1 MQGQYYSFDGLR
13 ASLLEKLREQGYS
26 PITTT
31 GYRYQCNSIFK
42 WMKRNGYD
50 HYSMEGGNIYLQ
62 EYRAKHGEN
71 QYYATLRTV
80 VYRLNDLLK
89 DTWTDVH
96 SDKGKHFCLPD
107 AFIEIIDRY
116 CHWNAQAGHAAGT
129 IRNKRY
135 AVSWFLDELYKQK
148 CRSLEEMSQVLITQ
162 ACIKITDHNLW
173 GEVRMF
179 LRYLVELE
187 GVKSDYSTV
196 VPHYTKPY
204 VIPSVYSVEEIS
216 AIEKMIDT
224 GTIAGKRNYA
234 MLLLAS
240 RMGMRS
246 GDIARLRIAD
256 VQNRTDLDIIQEKTG
271 NTLHLPLIREV
282 KSAIDEYLSVRPPSQ
297 SDLVFINVYAPYNPV
312 TSSTIR
318 TALRKY
324 IRLSGIDPGKRKSG
338 PHALR
343 VSLASSMV
351 NDDIS
356 YETVRK
362 VLGHSSN
369 NAMKHYARI
378 DFEQLRRYSLTP
390 PIPSGRFYTFLYG
403 EVKKDER
410 A

>member
-1 MQGQYYSFDGLR
+1 MQEQDYSFERLR
-13 ASLLEKLREQGYS
+13 AELLEKLRDQGYS
-26 PITTT
+26 SITIT
-31 GYRYQCNSIFK
+31 GYRYQCNSVFK
-42 WMKRNGYD
+42 WLGRNGYS
-50 HYSMEGGNIYLQ
+50 HYSMEGGNRYLQ
-62 EYRAKHGEN
+62 DYRAKHGEN

-80 VYRLNDLLK
+80 VCRLNDILK

-107 AFIEIIDRY
+107 AFIEIVDRY
-116 CHWNAQAGHAAGT
+116 CYWNVQTGHAAGT

-135 AVSWFLDELYKQK
+135 AVSWFLDELSKRK
-148 CRSLEEMSQVLITQ
+148 CISLEEMYPILITQ
-162 ACIKITDHNLW
+162 TCIKITDHNLW
-173 GEVRMF
+173 SEIRMF
-179 LRYLVELE
+179 LRYLVEFE
-187 GVKSDYSTV
+187 GVKFDYSTV
-196 VPHYTKPY
+196 VPHYIKPY
-204 VIPSVYSVEEIS
+204 VIPSVYSVEEIR
-216 AIEKMIDT
+216 AIEKTIDT

-256 VQNRTDLDIIQEKTG
+256 VQNRTDLDIIQGKTG

-343 VSLASSMV
+343 ASLASSMV
-351 NDDIS
+351 NDDIN

-369 NAMKHYARI
+369 NAIKHYARI
-378 DFEQLRRYSLTP
+378 DLERLRRYSLTP
-390 PIPSGRFYTFLYG
+390 PIASGRFYTFLYG
-403 EVKKDER
+403 EVEKG
-410 A
+410 

>member
-1 MQGQYYSFDGLR
+1 MQGQDYSFDGLR

-42 WMKRNGYD
+42 WMKSNGYD
-50 HYSMEGGNIYLQ
+50 YYSVEGGNRYLQ

-107 AFIEIIDRY
+107 VFIERVDRY
-116 CHWNAQAGHAAGT
+116 CQWNVQAGHAAGT

-135 AVSWFLDELYKQK
+135 AVSWFLDELSKQK

-162 ACIKITDHNLW
+162 ACIKITDPNLW
-173 GEVRMF
+173 SEVRMF
-179 LRYLVELE
+179 LRYLVEIE

-204 VIPSVYSVEEIS
+204 VMPSVYSVEEIS
-216 AIEKMIDT
+216 AIEKTIDT

-246 GDIARLRIAD
+246 GDIAGLRIAD

-271 NTLHLPLIREV
+271 NSLHLPLIREV
-282 KSAIDEYLSVRPPSQ
+282 KSAIDDYLSVRPPSQ

-324 IRLSGIDPGKRKSG
+324 ISLSGVDPGKRKSG

-343 VSLASSMV
+343 ASLASSMV
-351 NDDIS
+351 NDDIN

-378 DFEQLRRYSLTP
+378 DLERLRRYSLTP

-403 EVKKDER
+403 EVKKR
-410 A
+410 